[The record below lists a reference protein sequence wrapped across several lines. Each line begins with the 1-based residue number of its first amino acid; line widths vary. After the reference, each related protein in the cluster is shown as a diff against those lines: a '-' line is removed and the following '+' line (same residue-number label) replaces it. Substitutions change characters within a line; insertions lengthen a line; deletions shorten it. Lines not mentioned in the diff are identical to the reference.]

1 MAGNPNH
8 DELTMIENN
17 LNSLITNNNDQVIV
31 NKQLQSRINNLT
43 TISNMLTNSIK
54 KDNNFN
60 NKIATSLQNQ
70 VRLIKEEIVN
80 IKYTIQWAKIN
91 VINTLLLNEFE
102 LNEVNKIFQK
112 TILPLYQSQKC

>member
-1 MAGNPNH
+1 VAGNPNH